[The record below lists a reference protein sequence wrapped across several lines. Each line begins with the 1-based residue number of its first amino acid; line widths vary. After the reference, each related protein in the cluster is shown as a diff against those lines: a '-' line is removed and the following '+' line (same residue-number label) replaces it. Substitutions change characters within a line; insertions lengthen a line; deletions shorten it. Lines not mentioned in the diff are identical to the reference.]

1 MILKHLTKHVLA
13 DIEAGN
19 SVILR
24 SSSGRGKSE
33 FCQQLFDTLKASSGL
48 NWGFQSLFL
57 ATQTPPDLIG
67 YQFKGEGEF
76 GGRKFT
82 KSEASLPLWMV
93 STEGKPA
100 WAYDRFF
107 LVLDEYG
114 QGESDVKR
122 SSAELFL
129 KGEIGPWAL
138 PPYSVRIACT
148 NCGPRYGVTKDFDF
162 VINRQSRYDVTD
174 DLESWLEWAS
184 KPYML
189 QGREWA
195 VQPVTKAFA
204 TSNPQI
210 LFEPEPKE
218 QGPWCTP
225 RALCA
230 VDRYVQTVARMSG
243 GNVNPSDPGVCEGVA
258 GKIGVAS
265 AGAYMGHLQF
275 LLELPQYGD
284 VVANPDSTPTPSRP
298 DMMMLMAY
306 QLASLAKKEH
316 LHAVIQY
323 MQRMPKDLAITFVR
337 SLIARDKSTIVEPA
351 MTKWVG
357 KNATLLSLLEA
368 AS

>member
-1 MILKHLTKHVLA
+1 MILSQLTKHVLA

-19 SVILR
+19 SVLLR

-33 FCQQLFDTLKASSGL
+33 FCEQLYKLLKESSGL
-48 NWGFQSLFL
+48 NWGFQSMFL

-67 YQFKGEGEF
+67 FQFKGEGEY

-82 KSEASLPLWMV
+82 RSEASLPLWMQ

-114 QGESDVKR
+114 QGEADVKR
-122 SSAELFL
+122 ASAELFL

-148 NCGPRYGVTKDFDF
+148 NFGPRYGVTKDFDF

-174 DLESWLEWAS
+174 DLESWLDWAS
-184 KPYML
+184 KPYRMS
-189 QGREWA
+189 GKEWK

-204 TSNPQI
+204 TSNPTV

-225 RALCA
+225 RSLCA
-230 VDRYVQTVARMSG
+230 ADRYIQTISKISG
-243 GNVNPSDPGVCEGVA
+243 GHVNLLDPQVAEGVA
-258 GKIGVAS
+258 AKIGVPA

-275 LLELPQYGD
+275 LLELPPYSS
-284 VVANPDSTPTPSRP
+284 VVQDPLGTETPNKP
-298 DMMMLMAY
+298 DMQMLMSY

-316 LHAVIQY
+316 LEQCVAY
-323 MQRMPKDLAITFVR
+323 MSRLPKDLAITFVR
-337 SLIARDKSTIVEPA
+337 SLIGRDKSVIVEPA
-351 MTKWVG
+351 LTKWIG
-357 KNATLLSLLEA
+357 KNATLLSILEA
-368 AS
+368 AA